1 MTRFRVPVFLLVSC
15 LAAVFLYCTKQ
26 SVSLGGSGS
35 EVVGTL
41 VDKSGKPVKGAYV
54 RLDTAVIGDSAAV
67 PDTSAIHRGTDT
79 TDGAGNFF
87 IPIPPQFNGGT
98 YNLACTS
105 EVNGISLVGFVA
117 NVKNDRPKDWKG
129 VYPIDLHK
137 VPMLAPGTIAGK
149 AVLGSSASAMVFC
162 YIPGTSFLAVADPGT
177 GAFVISGVPQADN
190 YKVYFYAQG
199 YTPVIDSLVNVVS
212 GQQTTLS
219 NILLNLDPSAPLPA
233 PSGFTATADT
243 ASGLVKL
250 TWSAVHVSDLAG
262 YVVGTMDSA
271 IPGVVHL
278 DTVSDTNFVDYVYRN
293 SFDSAEHSYSYKV
306 GALDSSGN
314 AVNFTTLLRVHTL
327 PPYYVRTVFKIAAI
341 GGSGDTISAGDSAKI
356 AAFFFSQLTKT
367 ISVIWFARTPDS
379 AFIRKTAFD
388 TTQGTDTLACTWNV
402 SGPQKLFV
410 DALDERGNV
419 WSDSATVF
427 VRPPSVSVTAVVS
440 TDSSVTVLWRQSQ
453 DPGFAEYRVCAA
465 DTASGAA
472 FAVVAHK
479 TPAADTTYTVLTR
492 KNGAAR
498 YEVIVASTSGL
509 LSLAGKSAAG
519 SIKNM
524 PPRFATDTASIPK
537 TANVGVQYV
546 QILSAMDVNGD
557 KMTFRQV
564 SSISSLSIIG
574 DSVIWIPT
582 VLDTGKKHIVV
593 QVSDGFGGVDTVAW
607 NVTVTPKNVWSY
619 SASLSKPRRLL
630 SAAAVNGIIY
640 AIGGEASK
648 SIATGATITPY
659 AAVETY
665 AAGSNGSWTLA
676 SPLPSARYWMGCAA
690 VNNKIYTFGGESD
703 HGYFNVVDSL
713 GGPGGAWGQAGQL
726 PVYRYNAAACA
737 VGNTVYLIGG
747 MVYNGTDF
755 EASSEINAWDPVT
768 GMWTLKTSMK
778 LQRSDHQAVALNGKI
793 YIIGGVGGAQSS
805 GDNMPLQSVEVYDPS
820 TNSMDTAAS
829 LNHARWSFAAAEANG
844 RIYAIGGLFTTDLSD
859 TAHASVEEFDPVQNA
874 WTARQNMPNGRYGCA
889 AVSWGTLIYV
899 LGGVEGGSGGNRETS
914 SVLVFYP

>member
-1 MTRFRVPVFLLVSC
+1 MFLLVSC

-54 RLDTAVIGDSAAV
+54 RLDTAVAGDSVAV

-87 IPIPPQFNGGT
+87 IPIPSQFDGGT

-105 EVNGISLVGFVA
+105 NVNGVSLVGFVA
-117 NVKNDRPKDWKG
+117 NVKNDRPRDWKG

-137 VPMLAPGTIAGK
+137 VPMLTPGTIAGK
-149 AVLGSSASAMVFC
+149 VVLGSSTSAMVFC

-177 GAFVISGVPQADN
+177 GAFVISGVPQADG
-190 YKVYFYAQG
+190 YRVYFYAQG
-199 YTPVIDSLVNVVS
+199 YTAVIDSQVNVVS
-212 GQQTTLS
+212 GQQTTLPS
-219 NILLNLDPSAPLPA
+219 VLLNLDPSAPLPA
-233 PSGFTATADT
+233 PSGFTAAADT

-278 DTVSDTNFVDYVYRN
+278 DTVSDTSFVDYVYRN

-314 AVNFTTLLRVHTL
+314 TVNFTTLLRVHTL
-327 PPYYVRTVFKIAAI
+327 PPYYVRTVFRIAAI
-341 GGSGDTISAGDSAKI
+341 SGSGDTLSAGDGVRMC
-356 AAFFFSQLTKT
+356 AAFSSRLTKT
-367 ISVIWFARTPDS
+367 TSIVWFAKNPDS
-379 AFIRKTAFD
+379 VFIQKTAFD
-388 TTQGTDTLACTWNV
+388 TAQGTDTLAYAWNV
-402 SGPQKLFV
+402 SGPQKLYV
-410 DALDERGNV
+410 DALDERGSL
-419 WSDSATVF
+419 WSDSIAVF
-427 VRPPSVSVTAVVS
+427 VRPPPVNVAAVVS

-479 TPAADTTYTVLTR
+479 AHAADTTYTVITR
-492 KNGAAR
+492 KNGPAR
-498 YEVIVASTSGL
+498 YQVIVAGASGL
-509 LSLAGKSAAG
+509 LSLAGTSAAG
-519 SIKNM
+519 AIKNT
-524 PPRFATDTASIPK
+524 PPRFTTDTSSIPK
-537 TANVGVQYV
+537 TANVGVRYV
-546 QILSAMDVNGD
+546 QILSATDVNSD
-557 KMTFRQV
+557 KLTLGQV

-593 QVSDGFGGVDTVAW
+593 NVSDGFGGVDTVAW
-607 NVTVTPKNVWSY
+607 NVSVTPKNVWSY
-619 SASLSKPRRLL
+619 IASLSKPRRLL

-659 AAVETY
+659 ATVETY

-676 SPLPSARYWMGCAA
+676 SPLPSARYWMGCAT

-713 GGPGGAWGQAGQL
+713 GGFGGSWGLAGQL
-726 PVYRYNAAACA
+726 PVYRYNAAACTL
-737 VGNTVYLIGG
+737 GNTVYLIGG

-755 EASSEINAWDPVT
+755 EASSEIDAWDPVSGT
-768 GMWTLKTSMK
+768 WTPKTWMNM
-778 LQRSDHQAVALNGKI
+778 LRSDHQAIALNGKI
-793 YIIGGVGGAQSS
+793 YIIGGVGGAPNS
-805 GDNMPLQSVEVYDPS
+805 GDNGSLQGVEVYDPS
-820 TNSMDTAAS
+820 TNSMGTAAS
-829 LNHARWSFAAAEANG
+829 LNHARWSFAAAQANG
-844 RIYAIGGLFTTDLSD
+844 KIYAIGGLFTTDLSD

-874 WTARQNMPNGRYGCA
+874 WTPRQDMPNGRYGCA
-889 AVSWGTLIYV
+889 AVSWDGLIYV
-899 LGGVEGGSGGNRETS
+899 LGGVEGGAGGNKETS